1 MQILMKCKNS
11 KKSTTFLKN
20 ILTHLIRYYPYLILR
35 IFPMRRENYLNLN
48 KSRIQMVQ
56 YSMRHTISQMVRM
69 MIAGITGALITGEQS
84 GMFQN
89 LVLIMM
95 MMKFWN
101 LHFPLRGVHLK
112 ELLRSWRK
120 NILIYHSLVSMM
132 NQEWRLQGTI
142 RTLCKLSTGGCVANN
157 PTV

>member
-1 MQILMKCKNS
+1 
-11 KKSTTFLKN
+11 
-20 ILTHLIRYYPYLILR
+20 
-35 IFPMRRENYLNLN
+35 MRRENYLNLN
-48 KSRIQMVQ
+48 KLRIQMVQ

-101 LHFPLRGVHLK
+101 LLLALLGVHPK
-112 ELLRSWRK
+112 ELLRS
-120 NILIYHSLVSMM
+120 
-132 NQEWRLQGTI
+132 
-142 RTLCKLSTGGCVANN
+142 
-157 PTV
+157 